1 MSQNISHP
9 NIATR
14 RQPRSV
20 WFNGTSALKKGQ
32 AVAYNRDYGTA
43 ANADGRRDREV
54 ELLSQ
59 SNNLNFAGV
68 AAQDYAANALGQQIA
83 IFEPGSV
90 CEVSTLIATTVN
102 STRLSAHLS
111 GSNPVINGLFAEGG
125 LAGRGRALAL
135 QSVTALASATSTT
148 PGVVANSTDG
158 SASVDASGTTITDT
172 GAFTYAAVGDRLI
185 VVGGAT
191 TASGAAKVTVGEYTV
206 SAVTDA
212 NTIVVSSAMAAAASI
227 IHYYLVRGYPTVLA
241 LLEDGVE
248 SGCAEFVTVW
258 TDGSGTTPIT
268 SMVGGWTRLCAGI
281 TLGTADAIETLAD
294 GTFIGQTKLFSLE
307 DDLTTN
313 DYLLTVT
320 TGKQLDGST
329 ALQTA
334 EFDGVG
340 DELLLEWMG
349 LHWKAIANTGT
360 AFT

>member
-1 MSQNISHP
+1 MSQNSVGP
-9 NIATR
+9 NIAPR
-14 RQPRSV
+14 AHPRSV
-20 WFNGTSALKKGQ
+20 FFNGSGALVKGQ

-43 ANADGRRDREV
+43 TDASGRRDKEV

-59 SNNLNFAGV
+59 SNNLAFAGV
-68 AAQDYAANALGQQIA
+68 CIQDYAAKAGGQQIE
-83 IFEPGSV
+83 IYEPGSV
-90 CEVSTLIATTVN
+90 CEVSTLFPTTVN
-102 STRLSAHLS
+102 ATYLSAHLS
-111 GSNPVINGLFAEGG
+111 GSNAVINGRFAEGG

-135 QSVTALASATSTT
+135 QTLANKTSATDTT

-158 SASVDASGTTITDT
+158 SASVDSTGLIVTDT
-172 GAFTYAAVGDRLI
+172 GAFEFAAPGDRLI

-206 SAVTDA
+206 ASKTDN

-227 IHYYLVRGYPTVLA
+227 IHYYLIRGNPTVLA

-248 SGCAEFVTVW
+248 SGCAEFVTIW

-281 TLGTADAIETLAD
+281 TLGTGDAIETLAN
-294 GTFIGQTKLFSLE
+294 GTFIGQRKLFSLE

-320 TGKQLDGST
+320 TGEQLDGST
-329 ALQTA
+329 DLATM

-340 DELLLEWMG
+340 DQSLLEWMG
-349 LHWKAIANTGT
+349 LHWKLIANTGT
-360 AFT
+360 ALT